1 MSIPAAGGARRAPLI
16 AAALLT
22 AGFLALWLLLPDK
35 TFVFDGVM
43 FSGVIERTIAEWR
56 RELFNPRHLLFNPAL
71 QLLRDAL
78 GGLGVPVAAYRLV
91 QIVNALAGAAGL
103 WLFGG
108 LLRRLV
114 DDDAVAVC
122 GAALLGATWT
132 YGTRATEGQVYMLLG
147 LGGLWTLW
155 TAARLIEAPS
165 RALSLHLAV
174 AFALTTLFHAAGA
187 FLAPA
192 VVAALWLAF
201 PSGRARMLP
210 ALALAAA
217 LILIPYRV
225 HFSAQGLQG
234 FLGQATD
241 YRLADS
247 RGYWTGL
254 FVKFW
259 TNGGLTP
266 GGRVLLSWMETGR
279 ALLVMPEKPG
289 TALGAALWA
298 AVAVAVTGAWKALD
312 NARRKQV
319 LVLALAWAGFLF
331 LNAFWV
337 GGLFFAVLPAACL
350 LALLA
355 AAAGPRLKGL
365 RPEPRRRLVGALGAA
380 ALALGGWNARAGLW
394 PQSLIENNAA
404 YDQALYLKAHT
415 VPSSFIVIAGVVNS
429 NLKVYIPNVAGR
441 ARDVLEYYFMSRP
454 KAEALGMISRFVA
467 RQAQFGIPLYL
478 LGEVVDDPKTAE
490 EMRRLWGVAPE
501 EIQAAFGSGRLI
513 GVARRSDVAVYLF
526 VPRDRRPELFVG
538 LGYSVLTEDD
548 PGRLRESVSVLKELA
563 RDMTPAEK
571 RRAGELLGGS
581 EWGFLMLREGFSAH
595 MNAAMRDAAAAR
607 GARFREFQ
615 KTADFWLRAGNLYKF
630 LDLKPET
637 IAAWSRAQKISGD
650 KGLLKDLEALKNS
663 KPRRG

>member
-1 MSIPAAGGARRAPLI
+1 MSIPAAGGARRAPLM

-22 AGFLALWLLLPDK
+22 AAFLALWLLLPDK

-56 RELFNPRHLLFNPAL
+56 RELFNPRHFLFNPAF

-78 GGLGVPVAAYRLV
+78 GRLGAPVAAYRLV

-108 LLRRLV
+108 LLLRLV

-147 LGGLWTLW
+147 LGGLWTLS
-155 TAARLIEAPS
+155 AAALLLHKPS
-165 RALSLHLAV
+165 MPRALHLAA
-174 AFALTTLFHAAGA
+174 AFAAATLFHAASAVLG
-187 FLAPA
+187 PA
-192 VVAALWLAF
+192 VLAALWFAF
-201 PSGRARMLP
+201 PERRTRLLP
-210 ALALAAA
+210 ALAFAAA
-217 LILIPYRV
+217 LIVIPYV
-225 HFSAQGLQG
+225 LAFGGAGLRG
-234 FLGQATD
+234 FLSGATD
-241 YRLADS
+241 YRLPDP

-254 FVKFW
+254 FLKFW
-259 TNGGLTP
+259 THGGLTP
-266 GGRVLLSWMETGR
+266 GGRVLLTWMETGR
-279 ALLVMPEKPG
+279 WFIVVPEKAGPAIG
-289 TALGAALWA
+289 LALWI
-298 AVAVAVTGAWKALD
+298 AVAGALARDWKTLDAGRRELAV
-312 NARRKQV
+312 
-319 LVLALAWAGFLF
+319 VLALAWAGFQF
-331 LNAFWV
+331 LNAFWL
-337 GGLFFAVLPAACL
+337 GGLFFGVVPAACL

-355 AAAGPRLKGL
+355 AAAGPRLQTL
-365 RPEPRRRLVGALGAA
+365 APAPRRRLLGALGAA
-380 ALALGGWNARAGLW
+380 ALALGAWNARAGLR

-441 ARDVLEYYFMSRP
+441 ARDVLEYYFMSHP
-454 KAEALGMISRFVA
+454 KAESLELISRFVA
-467 RQAQFGIPLYL
+467 RQARFGIPLYL
-478 LGEVVDDPKTAE
+478 LGEVVDDPKTAA

-538 LGYSVLTEDD
+538 LGYSVLTEDE

-571 RRAGELLGGS
+571 RRAGDLLGGS

-595 MNAAMRDAAAAR
+595 MNAEMRDAAAVR

-637 IAAWSRAQKISGD
+637 IGAWSRAQKISGD
-650 KGLLKDLEALKNS
+650 KGLLKDIETLKKS
-663 KPRRG
+663 G